1 MEQIAS
7 AMSHYAMYGQHTG
20 DRAMTR
26 YKYDIGKMVE
36 NNDIATGPGRYR
48 LGVPNAYGNAA
59 FVPDATIRMQKWGAA
74 HDMSSTK
81 TDVESDLWNISRPTT
96 KSACGQYDPAQG
108 AARHLTPMPETAF
121 PRVYERLVDPPCTLR
136 GTGWNRWEWLC
147 QNPQDVALIPFEN
160 LVNTQQFQKDVYAP
174 QIAKPLA
181 TSPAAYSHAA
191 LCGRVYLDPAVPVAR
206 AGVGPDAT
214 TNEIKGVAA
223 KAPMGAVAREA
234 VRPGLQP
241 TGDASAAAAWDG
253 VTTRKP
259 MDWVDRERATTGRLA
274 APPPFT
280 NFISSA

>member
-1 MEQIAS
+1 MEQIAA
-7 AMSHYAMYGQHTG
+7 AMSNYAMYGQHTG

-36 NNDIATGPGRYR
+36 NNDITTAAGRYQ

-96 KSACGQYDPAQG
+96 KSACGQYDPAQE
-108 AARHLTPMPETAF
+108 AARHLTPMPEAAF

-147 QNPQDVALIPFEN
+147 QNPQEMAIRPFEN
-160 LVNTQQFQKDVYAP
+160 LVNTQQYQKDSYLP

-181 TSPAAYSHAA
+181 TSPAAFSHAA
-191 LCGRVYLDPAVPVAR
+191 LCGRIYLDPAVPVAR
-206 AGVGPDAT
+206 AGVGPEAGS
-214 TNEIKGVAA
+214 NELKGVAA
-223 KAPMGAVAREA
+223 KAPMGFPAREA
-234 VRPGLQP
+234 VRPGAVP
-241 TGDASAAAAWDG
+241 AGSGREDAWAG

-259 MDWVDRERATTGRLA
+259 TDWVDRERASTGVLA
-274 APPPFT
+274 VPQPFT
-280 NFISSA
+280 MIQ

>member
-1 MEQIAS
+1 MEQIAT
-7 AMSHYAMYGQHTG
+7 AMSQYAMYGQHPG

-36 NNDIATGPGRYR
+36 NNDITTGPGRYR

-81 TDVESDLWNISRPTT
+81 TDVESDLLNISRPTT

-108 AARHLTPMPETAF
+108 SRHLTPMPETSF

-147 QNPQDVALIPFEN
+147 QNPQEMAMIPFEHT
-160 LVNTQQFQKDVYAP
+160 VNTQQYQKDAYLP
-174 QIAKPLA
+174 QISKPLA

-191 LCGRVYLDPAVPVAR
+191 LCGRVYLDPAVPAAR
-206 AGVGPDAT
+206 PGVGPESGS
-214 TNEIKGVAA
+214 NELRGAGA
-223 KAPMGAVAREA
+223 KAPMGGSAREA
-234 VRPGLQP
+234 IRP
-241 TGDASAAAAWDG
+241 AAVPAGEEGAAWAG
-253 VTTRKP
+253 VTTRRP
-259 MDWVDRERATTGRLA
+259 TGWVDRERAATGVLA
-274 APPPFT
+274 APAPF
-280 NFISSA
+280 A